1 MKWNEM
7 NEICVECPN
16 YMLWIPQLSL
26 VSALVHSWKI
36 NNQWMKAALEPLL
49 KTDFKVGTFIGCKS
63 QNFLKIKWI
72 CSVQNEIVSWR
83 EYDWLVGR
91 TGANCWC
98 YV

>member
-7 NEICVECPN
+7 NEICVECLN

-49 KTDFKVGTFIGCKS
+49 KTDFKVGILLDA
-63 QNFLKIKWI
+63 NPKIF
-72 CSVQNEIVSWR
+72 
-83 EYDWLVGR
+83 
-91 TGANCWC
+91 
-98 YV
+98 